1 MRILAI
7 LLTVVTLGVTVW
19 VLSPGARKLPA
30 QDYQPLSFAE
40 LGGFPYDP
48 KKSPQVPE
56 RVQQLR
62 QRKFRLEGFML
73 PIDFT
78 GRKVRTFILSRDQ
91 NACCFGIMPAFNEWV
106 FVRMAPEAQAD
117 VMMDEPVTVWGLL
130 DVGPELKKGVVTSL
144 YRMSAVAVEAPRK

>member
-1 MRILAI
+1 MKVAIIGGGPGGLYLAI

-48 KKSPQVPE
+48 KKSSQVPE

-73 PIDFT
+73 PIEFT
-78 GRKVRTFILSRDQ
+78 GRKVRTFILSKE
-91 NACCFGIMPAFNEWV
+91 PARLAG
-106 FVRMAPEAQAD
+106 VRA
-117 VMMDEPVTVWGLL
+117 G
-130 DVGPELKKGVVTSL
+130 
-144 YRMSAVAVEAPRK
+144 